1 MPQHATQS
9 AGSSVEPTQTIVM
22 SFSMARAFLTGRPDV
37 YKRQA
42 ADKTIIAP
50 EKIVEVGEIDPDMF
64 AVAGVL
70 VDAIA
75 EGEKPWQI

>member
-1 MPQHATQS
+1 MC
-9 AGSSVEPTQTIVM
+9 
-22 SFSMARAFLTGRPDV
+22 FLGEIFKNFDLKIFT
-37 YKRQA
+37 
-42 ADKTIIAP
+42 P

>member
-1 MPQHATQS
+1 M
-9 AGSSVEPTQTIVM
+9 AG
-22 SFSMARAFLTGRPDV
+22 
-37 YKRQA
+37 A

-50 EKIVEVGEIDPDMF
+50 EKIVEIGEIDPDMF